1 MVALIIRKPGEIVS
15 SLMSEDTKYSS
26 IDERTTKLRK
36 TENIVEDDHDNANG
50 IDKQQTITFAETPQ
64 GEKPLPNRHFPE
76 TPAYTAVTSQSMMLE
91 VIEPKKVSKQA
102 AKKAADQ
109 KSQVQPH
116 KSKKVAEE
124 ASMLRIRCKQIC
136 VSTFLRGH
144 SPVRSLG
151 FTSAI
156 HGEGKSFLARLAAE
170 VMAEDEST
178 PVTLLECNWEHPSLD
193 TAFHLAPGPGLAE
206 WLSGYC
212 DLAAIRRQVSRN
224 LTVIPA
230 GDSKDNP
237 VGLLRAFQRRGAL
250 KALTQPNELLI
261 VDLPSIMTTA
271 YGQLAAELVDSVI
284 LVVRMGV
291 TPESFVTDT
300 KHLLENLPVQGIVF
314 NQVASRVPKWLRRLL

>member
-1 MVALIIRKPGEIVS
+1 MVALIIRKPGEIVR
-15 SLMSEDTKYSS
+15 SLMSEDTKHPS
-26 IDERTTKLRK
+26 IDERTTKLK
-36 TENIVEDDHDNANG
+36 KAESIVEDNDNANG
-50 IDKQQTITFAETPQ
+50 IEKQQTITFAATPQ
-64 GEKPLPNRHFPE
+64 EELPPSNGHLPK
-76 TPAYTAVTSQSMMLE
+76 TPAYIAATSQSMMLE
-91 VIEPKKVSKQA
+91 AIEPKKVSKQA
-102 AKKAADQ
+102 AKKASGQ
-109 KSQVQPH
+109 QPQLQPH
-116 KSKKVAEE
+116 KSEKVAEE
-124 ASMLRIRCKQIC
+124 ASALRIRCKQIC

-170 VMAEDEST
+170 VMAEDDST

-193 TAFHLAPGPGLAE
+193 TAFHLAPGSGLAE

-212 DLAAIRRQVSRN
+212 DLAAIRHQVSRN

-261 VDLPSIMTTA
+261 IDLPSIMTTA

-284 LVVRMGV
+284 LVVHMGV
-291 TPESFVTDT
+291 TPESFVTDAE
-300 KHLLENLPVQGIVF
+300 HLLENLPVQGIVF